1 MSRSPTHGGSRPSA
15 GAGAASVDMGGLWTR
30 VPWIWGPRLDLG
42 AFVGSA
48 LLALAVAALGAWL
61 SPDGKVPVWTWLVF
75 VLAVDVAHVWST
87 IFRTCLDVDELKKR
101 PLVYAGL
108 PAVCYLGGVLLH
120 RHGTLTFWRTL
131 AYLAVFHFVRQQ
143 AGWVAIYRARAGE
156 RARLD
161 RVIDNAVIYG
171 ATLWPMLWWHTHL
184 PRAFH
189 WFMPGDFVDLAWL
202 RPLVTPLGTLYAM
215 ALCAYTARSWW
226 HVSEGHPVN
235 VGKHAVV
242 VSTAAIW
249 FVGIVATDQDFTFTI
264 TNVTIHGIPYMVLLW
279 VYARE
284 RAPERPGSSLARLVG
299 YGVGAFLAVI
309 LALAFFEELLWDRFV
324 WHERP
329 GLFGGVKRDEPLLS
343 DAALAWL
350 VPALSLPQLVHYAL
364 DGVLWR
370 SKDAGP
376 AQGRALGFLP
386 SRVPTGPA
394 T

>member
-1 MSRSPTHGGSRPSA
+1 MPGSPIHGPTSR
-15 GAGAASVDMGGLWTR
+15 GGLWTH

-48 LLALAVAALGAWL
+48 CLALLVAALSSWL
-61 SPDGKVPVWTWLVF
+61 SPEGRVPLWTWLVF

-87 IFRTCLDVDELKKR
+87 IFRTYLDVDELKKR
-101 PLVYAGL
+101 PLLYAGL
-108 PAVCYLGGVLLH
+108 PVVCYLGGVLLH
-120 RHGTLTFWRTL
+120 RHGALTFWRTL

-143 AGWVAIYRARAGE
+143 AGWVAVYRARAGE
-156 RARLD
+156 RAKLD
-161 RVIDNAVIYG
+161 RWIDNAAIYG
-171 ATLWPMLWWHTHL
+171 ATLWPVLWWHAHL

-202 RPLVTPLGTLYAM
+202 RPLITPLGVLHALALGAYA
-215 ALCAYTARSWW
+215 ARSWW
-226 HVSEGHPVN
+226 HVSVGHPFN
-235 VGKHAVV
+235 LGKHAVV

-249 FVGIVATDQDFTFTI
+249 FIGIVAVDQDFTFTV

-284 RAPERPGSSLARLVG
+284 RAGERPGSSLARLVG
-299 YGVGAFLAVI
+299 LGVGAFVAVI
-309 LALAFFEELLWDRFV
+309 LALAFFEEMLWDRFV

-329 GLFGGVKRDEPLLS
+329 MIFGGTKRDEPLLS

-386 SRVPTGPA
+386 PRVEA
-394 T
+394 